1 MITDQT
7 LNYLVNKLN
16 DQRRDLID
24 FISQGSVKDFSEYQ
38 KICGV
43 IQGLDTAKQIISDL
57 ADRMENTE
65 DE

>member
-43 IQGLDTAKQIISDL
+43 IQGLDTAKQIITDL

>member
-7 LNYLVNKLN
+7 LNYLITKLN
-16 DQRRDLID
+16 ERRVEIEQHLGRGVAKT
-24 FISQGSVKDFSEYQ
+24 QEEYQ
-38 KICGV
+38 KLCGL
-43 IQGLDTAKQIISDL
+43 IQGLDFAKQIIADL

>member
-38 KICGV
+38 RICGV
-43 IQGLDTAKQIISDL
+43 IQGLDTAKQIITDL

>member
-16 DQRRDLID
+16 DQRKDLVD

-43 IQGLDTAKQIISDL
+43 IQGLDTAKQIITDL

>member
-16 DQRRDLID
+16 DQRKDLVD